1 MSCKTSLE
9 AIINET
15 SRKFW
20 CSGPGHCLAAT
31 LEIDDEVP
39 LKKQTENLQTQKDK
53 DKKSSESSSKTVLEV
68 AEVYS

>member
-39 LKKQTENLQTQKDK
+39 LKNKQKIYK
-53 DKKSSESSSKTVLEV
+53 HKKTKTKNRPKVPPKLC
-68 AEVYS
+68 